1 MKIKSLGLKVSIIV
15 TLVIATI
22 VIIITY
28 VVSTQ
33 STAMMMGLSEREAVV
48 ANSSLVKEVQ
58 RLEGEALAR
67 ARIIAYSFNIIE
79 AMQDNDDVAL
89 KSALQYYS
97 EGMDVITLTDSNGN
111 VLMRV
116 HSDMVGD
123 NVMSQK
129 ALSTAINTLTSTS
142 LIESGSATGMATRGA
157 APIFDFDGE
166 LIGAVVCGHNLSNP
180 EYVDYIKEL
189 LGAEITIFEGDM
201 RLSSTIIDD
210 AGNRV
215 IGTQLTNQAVID
227 AVLINRQDFSLQITL
242 FGHEYFANYSPIISD
257 GEAIGMLFAGVPI
270 EATLADQRNMMNT
283 VILLSIV
290 CGVAGVILVF
300 VFNIFSVSRPLKK
313 IGVFAEKIKT
323 GDLGLSKV
331 SESTIA
337 VRSSDE
343 VGMMARTLEA
353 AYSELK
359 GYIGEIKEKMTNLAD
374 GDLTKETDFN
384 FQGDFVLI
392 KDAIN
397 EITRNLNQTLA
408 EINTTSAQ
416 VSIGAKQVAD
426 GAQSLAQG
434 STEQAASVQQ
444 LSSSI
449 AEIAE
454 STKANAA
461 TADRTSKL
469 SANIKESAERGSRQM
484 DEMISAV
491 KDINDASTSISKIIK
506 TIDDIAFQTNILAL
520 NAAVEAAR
528 AGQHGKGFAVVAE
541 EVRNLASKS
550 AEAAKDTDDM
560 IQDSMKKAEFGSKI
574 AGETAESLSEIV
586 SGINESN
593 QLVIEIAES
602 SEQQSMGISQINTG
616 IDQVAQ
622 VVQQNSA
629 TAQQSAAASEQMSG
643 PSTALQQLIS
653 QFKLKDNGKSFN
665 LPPSAAPR
673 YEPSP
678 APQSFDAGD
687 GGSFGKY

>member
-97 EGMDVITLTDSNGN
+97 EGMDVITLTDPNGN

-270 EATLADQRNMMNT
+270 EATLADQRTMMNT
-283 VILLSIV
+283 VIMLSVI
-290 CGVAGVILVF
+290 CGVAGVIIVF

-313 IGVFAEKIKT
+313 IGAFAEKIKT

-359 GYIGEIKEKMTNLAD
+359 GYIGEIKEKMTNLAN
-374 GDLTKETDFN
+374 GDLTKETEFN

-449 AEIAE
+449 AEIAA

-469 SANIKESAERGSRQM
+469 SANIKKSAERGSRQM

-643 PSTALQQLIS
+643 QSTALQQLIS

-687 GGSFGKY
+687 SGSFGKY